1 MLHITEPAVHIWGW
15 LVGLMVIHF
24 SLCQSL
30 DYYSLNFY
38 HRRSNWNPHGNSVS
52 QNFID
57 PGFFI
62 RISIQSASIYAIR
75 SCIIA
80 PCHVVADRHTNWTLL
95 LCFAFSDGE
104 PECFSRT
111 EFQDMG
117 PLQRVNR
124 IPGIQSVLWRRSGL
138 CRTASQLSALPALFS
153 RPITPACFALPDQYE
168 EFLNVADATGSNTS
182 WLLKPSVPEENLEH
196 ISTME
201 FFNRVRLKE

>member
-1 MLHITEPAVHIWGW
+1 MLCICTINSCLIAT
-15 LVGLMVIHF
+15 
-24 SLCQSL
+24 CDL
-30 DYYSLNFY
+30 D
-38 HRRSNWNPHGNSVS
+38 
-52 QNFID
+52 
-57 PGFFI
+57 
-62 RISIQSASIYAIR
+62 
-75 SCIIA
+75 
-80 PCHVVADRHTNWTLL
+80 ADRLTNWTLL
-95 LCFAFSDGE
+95 LCFAYSDGE

-111 EFQDMG
+111 ELKDIG
-117 PLQRVNR
+117 SSQRVNR

-168 EFLNVADATGSNTS
+168 EFLNVADAAGSNMS

>member
-1 MLHITEPAVHIWGW
+1 MPKFRLLFAEFFITEAPLQTHMAI
-15 LVGLMVIHF
+15 LFLII
-24 SLCQSL
+24 SLIQA
-30 DYYSLNFY
+30 
-38 HRRSNWNPHGNSVS
+38 
-52 QNFID
+52 
-57 PGFFI
+57 FF
-62 RISIQSASIYAIR
+62 RISIQPTFIYTTR
-75 SCIIA
+75 SCLIA
-80 PCHVVADRHTNWTLL
+80 PCHLVADHLTNWTLL

-111 EFQDMG
+111 EFQYMG

-153 RPITPACFALPDQYE
+153 RPITPACFALPEQYE
-168 EFLNVADATGSNTS
+168 EFLNVADAAGSNTS